1 MLTQSVILFLGQIV
15 TVITPDM
22 VEIFGILLKKADK
35 DSIFTDRLSEHFG
48 VILTQVKTVD
58 IIVATANVVI
68 ILTLVLLSQLQIVE
82 YHQIFVGGIEL
93 PRIWRIVSLL
103 EEEGCDTTWSKR
115 WWEIFNH
122 IDQRV
127 RTIFFD
133 GEKFSDIFFSESH
146 PQCLLHELV
155 DRLVK

>member
-58 IIVATANVVI
+58 IIVATANVII
-68 ILTLVLLSQLQIVE
+68 ILTP
-82 YHQIFVGGIEL
+82 G
-93 PRIWRIVSLL
+93 
-103 EEEGCDTTWSKR
+103 T
-115 WWEIFNH
+115 
-122 IDQRV
+122 
-127 RTIFFD
+127 
-133 GEKFSDIFFSESH
+133 
-146 PQCLLHELV
+146 
-155 DRLVK
+155 